1 MVLGIL
7 AALAG
12 IFKITYTSIIINAPL
27 FMNKTV
33 LNLFVIIFMFFLLLL
48 ILCTIFLYVRI
59 YLQGLTPLDTLRQWF
74 KTYSRQL
81 DQETKQE
88 CLETE
93 QLIKRALSGDG
104 EEMNIIIF
112 ILQCV
117 DKQCIAYYI
126 RFCMLLMAHETFTK
140 LLIN

>member
-1 MVLGIL
+1 M
-7 AALAG
+7 AG
-12 IFKITYTSIIINAPL
+12 IFKITYTSIIINTPP

-33 LNLFVIIFMFFLLLL
+33 LNLFILLF
-48 ILCTIFLYVRI
+48 ILYVHI

-93 QLIKRALSGDG
+93 KLIKRALSGDG

-112 ILQCV
+112 ILQYV
-117 DKQCIAYYI
+117 DKQCISYYI
-126 RFCMLLMAHETFTK
+126 SFCMLMMAHETFTK